1 MRGRKP
7 IMLYDLYN
15 GNKMQG
21 KYSAAEL
28 AQRFGCSKSK
38 IYSVVATSGQIGEY
52 YLDNGIPEGFAQKW
66 NQAVEVLKR
75 VLEKERQ
82 NEMLIPC
89 GVMDCF
95 ANSDGQCSCLT
106 DNHFKDGC
114 PFFKPRDNELEE
126 S

>member
-1 MRGRKP
+1 MMRGRKLM
-7 IMLYDLYN
+7 MLYDLYN
-15 GNKMQG
+15 GDKMQG

-38 IYSVVATSGQIGEY
+38 IYT
-52 YLDNGIPEGFAQKW
+52 
-66 NQAVEVLKR
+66 VEILKR

-82 NEMLIPC
+82 KEMLIPC